1 MRGGV
6 SGLFTNSQCPTMVN
20 VNNDNGNG
28 RESRAGLGLA
38 LVLMDIG
45 GSGSWWTMVEGAGG
59 GALRA
64 ESRITPP
71 KIQGGAAEVN
81 TPASFPTLS
90 HNFGKPRSARRI
102 RAARAGLERPRQ
114 AAADSI
120 PPCAKLVRLFA
131 LRAAFSVKITH
142 GGIDS
147 TVSALLRGRLPQPR
161 FARQPPQGG
170 GRLRRGS
177 AVSAFSAWKTP
188 PASLRSAAPSG
199 RGPASPGRG
208 GGMRRAPARRAAPA
222 PSRSD
227 RKGPRPTRRRG
238 RRRPSR

>member
-1 MRGGV
+1 MCSVVCG
-6 SGLFTNSQCPTMVN
+6 
-20 VNNDNGNG
+20 D
-28 RESRAGLGLA
+28 
-38 LVLMDIG
+38 
-45 GSGSWWTMVEGAGG
+45 GAGV
-59 GALRA
+59 ALRA

-81 TPASFPTLS
+81 TPATFPTLS

-102 RAARAGLERPRQ
+102 RAARAGLERSRQ

-120 PPCAKLVRLFA
+120 PPRAKLVRLFA

-147 TVSALLRGRLPQPR
+147 
-161 FARQPPQGG
+161 
-170 GRLRRGS
+170 
-177 AVSAFSAWKTP
+177 AVSAFSAWETP

-199 RGPASPGRG
+199 RGPASPGLRG
-208 GGMRRAPARRAAPA
+208 LCVLCVEESPGLASLGSPLGEGAGFAGRGRDATGAGAASRAGALAERPDGPPA
-222 PSRSD
+222 
-227 RKGPRPTRRRG
+227 TRRRG